1 MLSIKKI
8 LVPTDFSEGAN
19 YAYLW
24 AHKLAIKFN
33 AKVDLIH
40 VIPAVDHLNILFT
53 ENKKES
59 ILSNERKEA
68 EKLLESALN
77 NFDKVNRGSYH
88 IYIDRKSSEA
98 IINHAD
104 KNLYDLIVMG
114 SRGSHNSKLRRGG
127 TTEKTIRNSK
137 IPILAVDD
145 KSLNGGIEKIL
156 MPTDSSQLSFT
167 SLPLTVT
174 LAAVLNTSIT
184 LFYVM
189 EMYGGVTEGVYFT
202 PDKHQKEEVYHK
214 LVDLLEQFISDRK
227 LKWIEVKR
235 SKRPFEDELVLTV
248 NGKKKTIPLNTRIQP
263 GYSSHYEIE
272 NYARQNSDLV
282 IMTTHGH
289 SGFAHL
295 LMGSTTE
302 KVIQYLKKPVLTL
315 RPSVSEF
322 KKSQKSDIG
331 PVTWDPVT

>member
-8 LVPTDFSEGAN
+8 LVPTDFSEGADF
-19 YAYLW
+19 AYLW
-24 AHKLAIKFN
+24 AHKLAMKFN

-53 ENKKES
+53 EKKKES
-59 ILSNERKEA
+59 ILRNEREEA
-68 EKLLESALN
+68 EKLLESAFSS
-77 NFDKVNRGSYH
+77 FDKVNRGKY
-88 IYIDRKSSEA
+88 YVFIDRKPSEV
-98 IINHAD
+98 IVSHAD
-104 KNLYDLIVMG
+104 KHSYDLIVMG

-137 IPILAVDD
+137 IPVLAVDD
-145 KSLNGGIEKIL
+145 KALKSGIHEIL

-189 EMYGGVTEGVYFT
+189 EMYGGVTEGVYFA

-214 LVDLLEQFISDRK
+214 LIDCMEQFISNRK
-227 LKWIEVKR
+227 LKWIEIKR
-235 SKRPFEDELVLTV
+235 NNKSFEDELIITL
-248 NGKKKTIPLNTRIQP
+248 NGKKKTIALKTRIQP

-272 NYARQNSDLV
+272 NYARRNSDLV

-302 KVIQYLKKPVLTL
+302 KVIQYLGKPVLTI
-315 RPSVSEF
+315 RPSASEF